1 MMDQVLELWVGS
13 LIELAKTRWIL
24 GSGRPRW
31 RPGSPLE
38 FLVAA
43 YNGARNTGEDV
54 RVEEIVRQIR
64 AILGPSN
71 VRLSVPTLNFDL
83 TRGYFG
89 DASQIQLPYVFPPFL
104 SREVPRYDGVVACLG
119 PTFSTKFASAV
130 NTLMV
135 GVLGVAAAQNKLSV
149 AYGVEAGPMDRL
161 LTGMV
166 RRYCNDSLAI
176 TRNEESRAVLHRL
189 NVPTELGADT
199 AWSFEPL
206 GPEFG
211 EKALRDAGWDGRRMV
226 LALCPINPF
235 WWPVKPSL
243 LKYAS
248 RVTLGWYRDSHYR
261 SMYFHHSGPKVEV
274 AFNHYLNAF
283 AKAAAAFRQ
292 EHGIFPVLIAMERLD
307 RHACERL
314 AAKLGGVPIFRSD
327 AYDMYQMVSIL
338 RSCHL
343 MVSSRFHGVVTSMPG
358 LVVSAGVTMDERI
371 RNLMRERGQPE
382 LVLEVDDPDLEE
394 KLVLVLRDLLKN
406 MEAIRDG
413 IGRTVVRNL
422 KAMARMGAYFESH
435 VQQRYPE
442 FPVRSGL
449 QSWES
454 YLPPLSPTL
463 RNLVET
469 YGE

>member
-13 LIELAKTRWIL
+13 LIEMAKVRWML
-24 GSGRPRW
+24 GSGRRW
-31 RPGSPLE
+31 SPGKPLE

-64 AILGPSN
+64 AILGEKN

-89 DASQIQLPYVFPPFL
+89 NAAQVQLPYVFPPFL
-104 SREVPRYDGVVACLG
+104 SREVPKYDGVVACLG

-135 GVLGVAAAQNKLSV
+135 GTLGIAAAQNKLSV
-149 AYGVEAGPMDRL
+149 AYGVEAGRMDRL

-166 RRYCNDSLAI
+166 RRYCNDSLTI
-176 TRNEESRAVLHRL
+176 TRNEESRAVLRKL

-206 GPEFG
+206 GPEYG
-211 EKALRDAGWDGRRMV
+211 EKALREAGWDGKRLV

-243 LKYAS
+243 VKYLS
-248 RVTLGWYRDSHYR
+248 RATLGWYRDSHYR
-261 SMYFHHSGPKVEV
+261 SIYFHNSGPRVDV
-274 AFNHYLNAF
+274 AFDRYLKAF
-283 AKAAAAFRQ
+283 AGAAAAFRK
-292 EHGIFPVLIAMERLD
+292 EYGVFPVLVAMERLD
-307 RHACERL
+307 RLACERL
-314 AAKLGGVPIFRSD
+314 AAQIGDVPIFRSD
-327 AYDMYQMVSIL
+327 TYDMYQLVSIL

-343 MVSSRFHGVVTSMPG
+343 MVSSRFHGIVTSMPG
-358 LVVSAGVTMDERI
+358 LVTSAGVTMDERI

-394 KLVLVLRDLLKN
+394 RLIVVLRNLIRN
-406 MEAIRDG
+406 MESIRAG

-422 KAMARMGAYFESH
+422 KAMARMGTYFEAH

-449 QSWES
+449 LSWED

-463 RNLVET
+463 RKLVET
-469 YGE
+469 YGG

>member
-13 LIELAKTRWIL
+13 LIEVAKTRWML
-24 GSGRPRW
+24 GSGRRW
-31 RPGSPLE
+31 RPGAPLE

-64 AILGPSN
+64 AILGAKN

-89 DASQIQLPYVFPPFL
+89 DAAQVQLPYIFPPFL
-104 SREVPRYDGVVACLG
+104 SREVPKYDGVVACLG

-135 GVLGVAAAQNKLSV
+135 GTLGIAAAQNKLSV

-166 RRYCNDSLAI
+166 RRYCSDSLTL
-176 TRNEESRAVLHRL
+176 TRNEESRAVLRRL

-206 GPEFG
+206 GPQFG

-243 LKYAS
+243 IKYFS
-248 RVTLGWYRDSHYR
+248 RATLGWYRDSHYR
-261 SMYFHHSGPKVEV
+261 NIYFHNSGPKVDA
-274 AFNHYLNAF
+274 AFNRYLNAF

-292 EHGIFPVLIAMERLD
+292 EHGIFPVLVAMERLD
-307 RHACERL
+307 RRACERL
-314 AAKLGGVPIFRSD
+314 AAQLGDVPIFSSD
-327 AYDMYQMVSIL
+327 TFDMYQLVSIL

-394 KLVLVLRDLLKN
+394 KLLLVLRNLLRN
-406 MEAIRDG
+406 MEPIRDG

-422 KAMARMGAYFESH
+422 KSMARMGTYFESH

-449 QSWES
+449 HSWEE

-463 RNLVET
+463 RKLVET
-469 YGE
+469 YGG

>member
-1 MMDQVLELWVGS
+1 MMDQFLELWVGS
-13 LIELAKTRWIL
+13 LIELAKTRWML
-24 GSGRPRW
+24 GSGRRW
-31 RPGSPLE
+31 HPGEPLE

-71 VRLSVPTLNFDL
+71 VRLSVPTLDFNL

-89 DASQIQLPYVFPPFL
+89 DAAQVQLPYIFPPFL
-104 SREVPRYDGVVACLG
+104 SREVPKYDGVVACLG

-135 GVLGVAAAQNKLSV
+135 GTLGIAAAQNKLSV

-161 LTGMV
+161 LTRMV

-176 TRNEESRAVLHRL
+176 TRNEESRAVLRRL
-189 NVPTELGADT
+189 DVPTELGADT

-211 EKALRDAGWDGRRMV
+211 HQALRHAGWDGRRMV

-243 LKYAS
+243 LKSAS
-248 RVTLGWYRDSHYR
+248 RAAFGAYRDSHYR
-261 SMYFHHSGPKVEV
+261 SIYFHNSGPHVDA
-274 AFNHYLNAF
+274 AFNRYLSAF
-283 AKAAAAFRQ
+283 ANAAAAFRQ
-292 EHGIFPVLIAMERLD
+292 EHGVFPVLIAMERLD
-307 RHACERL
+307 RRACDRL
-314 AAKLGGVPIFRSD
+314 AARLGDVPIFSSD
-327 AYDMYQMVSIL
+327 AYDMYQLVSIL

-358 LVVSAGVTMDERI
+358 LVVSAGVTMDARI
-371 RNLMRERGQPE
+371 RNLMRERGQPD

-394 KLVLVLRDLLKN
+394 KLVLVLRNLLQN
-406 MEAIRDG
+406 MESIRDG

-422 KAMARMGAYFESH
+422 QAMARMGTYFEAH

-442 FPVRSGL
+442 FPVRNGL
-449 QSWES
+449 QSWEA

-463 RNLVET
+463 RYLVET

>member
-13 LIELAKTRWIL
+13 LIEMAKVRWML
-24 GSGRPRW
+24 GSGRRW
-31 RPGSPLE
+31 SPGKPLE

-64 AILGPSN
+64 AILGEKN

-89 DASQIQLPYVFPPFL
+89 NAAQVQLPYVFPPFL
-104 SREVPRYDGVVACLG
+104 SREVPKYDGVVACLG

-135 GVLGVAAAQNKLSV
+135 GTLGIAAAQNKLSV
-149 AYGVEAGPMDRL
+149 AYGVEAGRMDRL

-176 TRNEESRAVLHRL
+176 TRNEESRAVLRKL

-206 GPEFG
+206 GSEYG
-211 EKALRDAGWDGRRMV
+211 EKALREAGWDGKRLV

-243 LKYAS
+243 VKYLS
-248 RVTLGWYRDSHYR
+248 RATLGWYRDSHYR
-261 SMYFHHSGPKVEV
+261 SIYFHNSGPRVDV
-274 AFNHYLNAF
+274 AFDRYLKAF
-283 AKAAAAFRQ
+283 AGAAAAFRK
-292 EHGIFPVLIAMERLD
+292 EYGVFPVLVAMERLD
-307 RHACERL
+307 RLACERL
-314 AAKLGGVPIFRSD
+314 AAQIGDVPIFRSD
-327 AYDMYQMVSIL
+327 TYDMYQLVSIL

-343 MVSSRFHGVVTSMPG
+343 MVSSRFHGIVTSMPG
-358 LVVSAGVTMDERI
+358 LVTSAGVTMDERI
-371 RNLMRERGQPE
+371 RNLMRERGQPD

-394 KLVLVLRDLLKN
+394 RLIVVLRNLIRN
-406 MEAIRDG
+406 MESIRAG

-422 KAMARMGAYFESH
+422 KAMARMGTYFEAH

-449 QSWES
+449 LSWED

-463 RNLVET
+463 RKLVET
-469 YGE
+469 YGG